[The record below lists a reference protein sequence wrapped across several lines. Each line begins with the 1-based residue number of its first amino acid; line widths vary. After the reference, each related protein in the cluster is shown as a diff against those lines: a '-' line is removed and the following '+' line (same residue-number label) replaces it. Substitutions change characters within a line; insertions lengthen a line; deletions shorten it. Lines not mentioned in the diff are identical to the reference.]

1 MYIHISYTHCS
12 IEFPTMATLAHWQRC
27 QLYCKVC
34 SVHHCANSWGKMS
47 IVKEKFSSFNF
58 HHITDTGEFFKFVHP
73 FSSNAGRA
81 HSFIH
86 CDDGITGL
94 ELQAELDSF
103 WIFSKHD
110 LLVNVKQEN
119 GLVKLHTS

>member
-1 MYIHISYTHCS
+1 
-12 IEFPTMATLAHWQRC
+12 
-27 QLYCKVC
+27 
-34 SVHHCANSWGKMS
+34 MS
-47 IVKEKFSSFNF
+47 IVKEKFSSFNL

-73 FSSNAGRA
+73 FSSISVRA
-81 HSFIH
+81 YSSIYR
-86 CDDGITGL
+86 DDGITGL

-103 WIFSKHD
+103 LIFSKHD